1 MNFEEILGNASL
13 VIEKTI
19 HFMVNAG
26 YTANE
31 VQEYLEFVEEHS
43 YNQMLL
49 KSLNIVEKKC
59 KGEFM
64 IEDKSDVVKM
74 FEPILDILDLKVNYD
89 QETEILEIIN
99 NIGETD
105 YISIAM
111 DSNKYAVIDII
122 KGLKRIICDN
132 E

>member
-49 KSLNIVEKKC
+49 KSLNIVEKSMK
-59 KGEFM
+59 
-64 IEDKSDVVKM
+64 VK
-74 FEPILDILDLKVNYD
+74 L
-89 QETEILEIIN
+89 
-99 NIGETD
+99 
-105 YISIAM
+105 
-111 DSNKYAVIDII
+111 
-122 KGLKRIICDN
+122 
-132 E
+132 